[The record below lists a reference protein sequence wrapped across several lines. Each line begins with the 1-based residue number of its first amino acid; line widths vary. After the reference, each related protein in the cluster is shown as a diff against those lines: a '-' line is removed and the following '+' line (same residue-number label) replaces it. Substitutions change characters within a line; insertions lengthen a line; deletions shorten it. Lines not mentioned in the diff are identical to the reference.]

1 MTMGG
6 MITGGMTMGGKP
18 PGRFAYG
25 TMTRESSAAVE
36 LRLVTIATRTTFVN
50 IAVIT
55 SRFLPGR
62 ATTAITITAMTTTT
76 TTMDTI
82 TVMGITGSVL
92 VTRIA
97 SDTVAAITGAEV
109 VSSSA

>member
-1 MTMGG
+1 MGG
-6 MITGGMTMGGKP
+6 MTTGGKP
-18 PGRFAYG
+18 PGRCVFG
-25 TMTRESSAAVE
+25 TMIRESSAAVE
-36 LRLVTIATRTTFVN
+36 LRLVTIATRTKFVN

-55 SRFLPGR
+55 SRLGTRR
-62 ATTAITITAMTTTT
+62 ATTAITITATFTTT

-82 TVMGITGSVL
+82 TAMGITGSAL
-92 VTRIA
+92 VTRIT

>member
-1 MTMGG
+1 MGG
-6 MITGGMTMGGKP
+6 MTTGGKP
-18 PGRFAYG
+18 PGRCVSG

-36 LRLVTIATRTTFVN
+36 LRLVTIATRTKFVN

-55 SRFLPGR
+55 SRLGTRR
-62 ATTAITITAMTTTT
+62 ATTAITITATFTTT

-82 TVMGITGSVL
+82 TAMGITGSAAL
-92 VTRIA
+92 VTRIT